1 MSHGVAAGGRRALN
15 PARGGQVPLVELATP
30 VTAAE
35 VDAVMWQA
43 WLADPDTRRRFE
55 ALVYR
60 RGPDQCAYFLGA
72 ISSTGHGKFR
82 AGSRARAKTGL
93 TGPSRIVTAHVF
105 AYQLHHGV
113 IAAPLAGQVVIR
125 HSCDETSCENWDHLL
140 IGTQPENVWDYRAR
154 RGREDG
160 PLADHRGA
168 RGRAIAIR
176 HAIRTARRSGAD
188 IEEALRQAIVAGI
201 PPHQERLF

>member
-1 MSHGVAAGGRRALN
+1 MVAAISAPRDNRN
-15 PARGGQVPLVELATP
+15 WQQPLVELTTAI
-30 VTAAE
+30 TAAE
-35 VDAVMWQA
+35 VDAIMWEA
-43 WLADPDTRRRFE
+43 WLTDPDTRRRFE

-60 RGPDQCAYFLGA
+60 RGPDRCAYWVGA

-82 AGSRARAKTGL
+82 AGSRAQARAGTGPAV
-93 TGPSRIVTAHVF
+93 PSRIVTAHVY

-113 IAAPLAGQVVIR
+113 IPAPLTGQVVVR
-125 HSCDETSCENWDHLL
+125 HSCDEPSCENGNHLL
-140 IGTQPENVWDYRAR
+140 SGTQPENVWDYRAR

-176 HAIRTARRSGAD
+176 HAILTARRCGAD
-188 IEEALRQAIVAGI
+188 IEEALRQAITAGI